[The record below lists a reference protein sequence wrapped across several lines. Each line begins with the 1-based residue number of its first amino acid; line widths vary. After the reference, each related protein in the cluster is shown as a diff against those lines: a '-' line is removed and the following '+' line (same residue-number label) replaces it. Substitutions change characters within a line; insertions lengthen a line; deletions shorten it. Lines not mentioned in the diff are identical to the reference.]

1 MVIIHTYQLSGS
13 ITYHLSLITYQVQS
27 ANEKLLKLVCS
38 GREREEEETKSEGG
52 KGIFGR
58 TRTVRNRDVFV
69 EQDIEDKQLRTKPK
83 STNVVERGTGKR
95 MEGVKMLRA
104 PVGNFYPSLSLLGL
118 TSAPE

>member
-27 ANEKLLKLVCS
+27 ANEQLLKLVCS
-38 GREREEEETKSEGG
+38 GREREEEEAKSEGG
-52 KGIFGR
+52 KGTFGR
-58 TRTVRNRDVFV
+58 TRTVRNSDVFV
-69 EQDIEDKQLRTKPK
+69 EQDIEDKQSRTKPK
-83 STNVVERGTGKR
+83 STNVVERGPGKR

-104 PVGNFYPSLSLLGL
+104 PVGNFYPSSSLLGL

>member
-1 MVIIHTYQLSGS
+1 M
-13 ITYHLSLITYQVQS
+13 
-27 ANEKLLKLVCS
+27 CS

-83 STNVVERGTGKR
+83 STNVIERGTGKR